1 MQRISNLKFR
11 VRRIV
16 AAGRR
21 TNDYTFADQ
30 GYSLPRGVNTLL
42 EMAVTRS
49 VKPQSGFTL
58 VELMVTLSVL
68 AILAAV
74 ALPSFQD
81 SIRLNRVSTENNEL
95 IAALN
100 LARTEAIKTRSFAE
114 LCASADG
121 TACGVDWSQG
131 WMVWSDINRNGAL
144 DAGTEVVRFERAD
157 PQVTAVAN
165 IAGIDAGTSAVR
177 YNGRGQP
184 VLPAGTVF
192 PANVITLHPL
202 TCAAGAEHLRNI
214 LIARTGQIR
223 TLRGVC
229 S

>member
-1 MQRISNLKFR
+1 MSNLTSR

-16 AAGRR
+16 TAGRR
-21 TNDYTFADQ
+21 ANGHTAADR
-30 GYSLPRGVNTLL
+30 GYSPPRGIKALL

-81 SIRLNRVSTENNEL
+81 TIRLNRVSTESNEL

-100 LARTEAIKTRSFAE
+100 LARAEAIKTRSLAE
-114 LCASADG
+114 LCASANG
-121 TACGVDWSQG
+121 TACGADWSQG
-131 WMVWSDINRNGAL
+131 WMVWSDINRNGTL
-144 DAGTEVVRFERAD
+144 DAGTEVVRFERGD
-157 PQVTAVAN
+157 PQVTVVAN
-165 IAGIDAGTSAVR
+165 IAGINAGTSAVR

-184 VLPAGTVF
+184 VLLAGTVF

-202 TCAAGAEHLRNI
+202 TCASGAEHLRNI

-223 TLRGVC
+223 TLRGAC